1 MSSQRLEISLSAMV
15 DDVLRRAMDILA
27 SLGGMAILSP
37 LFVVVAIAIKMDSP
51 GPIFYRARRVGR
63 HGQEFQLFK
72 FRTMVEDA
80 ARQGPGITASGDPRI
95 TNVGRI
101 LRRMK
106 IDELPQLINVL
117 KGDMSLVG
125 PRPEDPRYVALYT
138 PEQREV
144 LSVRPGI
151 TSAASLAYRHE
162 EQLLS
167 GEDWETFYREQ
178 VLPDKL
184 TIDLNYLNQR
194 TVFSD
199 FVLILRTI
207 AAVFT

>member
-1 MSSQRLEISLSAMV
+1 MV